1 MKHYVRS
8 YCFATQNA
16 VKGGARYSTITTA
29 NKVTHRATCNVPVHA
44 NNIIML
50 LLLLLLRTQSSKSVP
65 SVRYNRIHAVR
76 HYSHV
81 RPNEWNISPILSH
94 SFHLPQIY
102 PSCLSRRKS
111 EIELDRQRLSVT
123 EIMTD
128 SSHHCNNWN
137 RILKT

>member
-16 VKGGARYSTITTA
+16 VKGGGRYSTITTA

-50 LLLLLLRTQSSKSVP
+50 LLRTESSKSVP
-65 SVRYNRIHAVR
+65 SVRYIRLHAVR

-81 RPNEWNISPILSH
+81 QPNEWNISPNLSH

-102 PSCLSRRKS
+102 LGCLSRRKAKPS
-111 EIELDRQRLSVT
+111 RTNKT
-123 EIMTD
+123 EIITD
-128 SSHHCNNWN
+128 ILHHSNC
-137 RILKT
+137 